1 MIQNWFMSL
10 HYIIMSHH
18 SAGGAGQDLGDGPG
32 GRDVEQVDGGEGAV
46 DDHRQDKDQH
56 QHYLNRKICL

>member
-1 MIQNWFMSL
+1 
-10 HYIIMSHH
+10 MSHH

-32 GRDVEQVDGGEGAV
+32 SRDVEQVDGGEGAV